1 MKESDKGFIPVM
13 LTPFKPSGEVDYHGL
28 TTLTEFYL
36 DAGAKGLFAN
46 CLSSEM
52 FALSPSERLQLTRH
66 VVNVAKGRAPVV
78 ASGTFE
84 GTVQQQADFVKEIYE
99 TGVQAVIIITSMLAR
114 AEESDAVLA
123 DRVDQLLDLTDPIP
137 MGFYECPVPY
147 KRVLS
152 PELLRRFAS
161 GGRIKYHKDTCL
173 DIEQVRAKLA
183 AVTAPDFGLY
193 DAYMV
198 HAVESLKAGAA
209 GLSCIQGNYFP
220 ELIVWLCDHY
230 QDNSCQPEVQKLQN
244 FLVQHMDIM
253 HHAYPDVAKY
263 YLQKR
268 GLPITTT
275 TRGKSGVLTAAV
287 KQNIDAFYQEC
298 ISFQDS
304 LEIVKVV

>member
-13 LTPFKPSGEVDYHGL
+13 LTPFKPSGEVDYPGL

-66 VVNVAKGRAPVV
+66 VVNVAKGRVPVV

-114 AEESDAVLA
+114 AEESDTVLA

-152 PELLRRFAS
+152 PELLKQFTS

-183 AVTAPDFGLY
+183 AVTATDFGLY

-230 QDNSCQPEVQKLQN
+230 QDSSCQPEVQKLQN